1 MIPTQRTYGLL
12 IAGGLVATLLSN
24 FVPES
29 NRLSM
34 ALLTLVCFDGG
45 VLLATLWDSLQV
57 RSQRVTIS
65 RTPLQRLSI
74 GRDNPIE
81 LTLSV
86 EKTSVEKTSAE
97 TSADILIYDRYPT
110 AFEGAEMPLR
120 AVLSTSSEWAGN
132 EEKAKGEESLTYSVK
147 PMKRGDYAWGD
158 LEVRQRGPLKLAWS
172 QWRIPAAETVAVYPD
187 LIGLRQLSIR
197 LALQSTGTMKQ
208 KRRLGVGTEFA
219 ELKEYG
225 VGDDPRF
232 IDWKATARRS
242 TPLIRVL
249 EPERE
254 QTLMILLDRGRL
266 MTAQV
271 QGLSRFDWG
280 LNAALSLATAGLHR
294 GDRVG
299 MGVFD
304 RKMETWIPPK
314 RGQAYR
320 RQILERL
327 TPIQPV
333 LVESDYLGAVT
344 QVVQQQHRRALVV
357 VITDVVDQTA
367 SAELLSALVR
377 LRPRYLPFC
386 VTLRDPKMDQ
396 QAAAVQEDVAGAYEK
411 AVAIDLIGQRQIA
424 LSRLKKSGVMV
435 LDAPAN
441 GITDALVNSYL
452 RIKARAWL

>member
-1 MIPTQRTYGLL
+1 MIPTQRTYGLFV
-12 IAGGLVATLLSN
+12 AGGLVAMLLSN

-29 NRLSM
+29 NRFSM
-34 ALLTLVCFDGG
+34 ALLTLLCFDGI

-57 RSQRVTIS
+57 RSQRVTIA

-81 LTLSV
+81 LTLSA
-86 EKTSVEKTSAE
+86 KKAS
-97 TSADILIYDRYPT
+97 DILIYDRYP
-110 AFEGAEMPLR
+110 AEFEGAEMPLR
-120 AVLSTSSEWAGN
+120 VVLSTSGEWAGSEWTGSEEKGSEEKGS
-132 EEKAKGEESLTYSVK
+132 EEKAQGKESLTYNVK
-147 PMKRGDYAWGD
+147 PMKRGNYAWGD
-158 LEVRQRGPLKLAWS
+158 LDVRQRGPLKLAWS

-271 QGLSRFDWG
+271 QGLSRF
-280 LNAALSLATAGLHR
+280 
-294 GDRVG
+294 
-299 MGVFD
+299 
-304 RKMETWIPPK
+304 
-314 RGQAYR
+314 
-320 RQILERL
+320 
-327 TPIQPV
+327 
-333 LVESDYLGAVT
+333 
-344 QVVQQQHRRALVV
+344 
-357 VITDVVDQTA
+357 
-367 SAELLSALVR
+367 
-377 LRPRYLPFC
+377 
-386 VTLRDPKMDQ
+386 
-396 QAAAVQEDVAGAYEK
+396 
-411 AVAIDLIGQRQIA
+411 
-424 LSRLKKSGVMV
+424 
-435 LDAPAN
+435 
-441 GITDALVNSYL
+441 
-452 RIKARAWL
+452 